1 MSRIEEHK
9 KIQQLVEAKVI
20 VPGIYREVEGVKVYQ
35 PISQDEYEKIIES
48 GDIDGLAYNTYSM
61 GRGIFTIG
69 ENGEIINFKGVDS
82 RLKDVDNIVVGKVN
96 ADIYNVS
103 EMLGY
108 EKSPY
113 QIVVMSVPGYKS
125 EIRVRGTSQ
134 LQNLINEKQKQE
146 ETKAKDKYGII
157 KFPKLEDITLFSDE
171 FCKKVGLPRGI
182 KITKEYLEQLIE
194 DDKIS
199 RKRTGGTFGNYAYT
213 CLKYMQEKGT
223 PISMKNQTW
232 EEYFSELSQEDYEK
246 IKDIPNIESAIRKQ
260 DREYQLG
267 AMFGQTTRI
276 LENPFRIMDLAYFVD
291 HNKQEQVRSILDY
304 TTSTQ
309 EQDYITYYAKTMAK
323 NLAGFMNLNLSYNNW
338 VHRQDFA
345 LSAEMCD
352 DAYDDISQT
361 LEYEKDIQ
369 EDDEHYKDIICNAT
383 RYYNQIYLFAS
394 NMKVIEDAYKMTG
407 RVVPENYK
415 KEFINTFIENLKNKE
430 KILDRLDKDTGK
442 DFKDILLLSEGKSA
456 IQNFDGYEEYIIE
469 FRELVK
475 SKILEDKE
483 VNGKFAEDFKK
494 IKFFHDQKTDEF
506 FKDVQ
511 TGRYSITEPQIGKA
525 TITTPTIKKREAQ
538 EQVTKDEKELNLEQG
553 EIKE

>member
-9 KIQQLVEAKVI
+9 KMQQLVEVKVI

-48 GDIDGLAYNTYSM
+48 GYIDSLAYNTYSM

-82 RLKDVDNIVVGKVN
+82 RLEDVDNIAVGKVN

-113 QIVVMSVPGYKS
+113 QIVVLSVPEQNS
-125 EIRVRGTSQ
+125 EIRVRGASQ

-146 ETKAKDKYGII
+146 ETMEKDKEGII
-157 KFPKLEDITLFSDE
+157 KFPEIKDITLLSDE
-171 FCKKVGLPRGI
+171 FCKEVGLPRGV

-194 DDKIS
+194 ADKNS
-199 RKRTGGTFGNYAYT
+199 RERTGGTFGNYAYT
-213 CLKYMQEKGT
+213 CLKYMHENGI

-232 EEYFSELSQEDYEK
+232 EEYFSELSEEDYEK
-246 IKDIPNIESAIRKQ
+246 IKDIPNLESAIRKQ

-291 HNKQEQVRSILDY
+291 NNKKEQVQAILDY
-304 TTSTQ
+304 TSSKQ
-309 EQDYITYYAKTMAK
+309 EQDYITYYAQTMAK

-338 VHRQDFA
+338 AHRQDFA

-361 LEYEKDIQ
+361 LDYEKDVK
-369 EDDEHYKDIICNAT
+369 EDDEHYKDIISSAT
-383 RYYNQIYLFAS
+383 RFYNQIYLFAS
-394 NMKVIEDAYKMTG
+394 NMKVVEDAYKMTG
-407 RVVPENYK
+407 RVIPENYK
-415 KEFINTFIENLKNKE
+415 EEFINTFIENLKNKE
-430 KILDRLDKDTGK
+430 EILDRLEKDTGK
-442 DFKDILLLSEGKSA
+442 DFKDILLLAGGKTA
-456 IQNFDGYEEYIIE
+456 IQNFEGYEEYIVE
-469 FRELVK
+469 FRKLVK
-475 SKILEDKE
+475 SKIIEH
-483 VNGKFAEDFKK
+483 NGKSAEEFGK

-506 FKDVQ
+506 FEDMQ
-511 TGRYSITEPQIGKA
+511 TGRYNITERQIGKS
-525 TITTPTIKKREAQ
+525 IINIPTKVKDAAKGKVIRD
-538 EQVTKDEKELNLEQG
+538 EQQIEQG
-553 EIKE
+553 ELKK